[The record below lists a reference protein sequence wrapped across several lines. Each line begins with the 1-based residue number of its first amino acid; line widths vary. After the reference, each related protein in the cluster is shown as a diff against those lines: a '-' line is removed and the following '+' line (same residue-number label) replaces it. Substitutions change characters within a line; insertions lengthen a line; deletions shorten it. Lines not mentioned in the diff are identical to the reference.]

1 MKITKAQLKQIIKE
15 EMKGR
20 LGEAFYG
27 PADPGHPEHEG
38 FLKWKSQQKPSAL
51 ERELEM
57 RPSLE
62 RRVDRLEEK
71 LDEIIRSLSGTAATQ
86 VLGTG
91 TQVELEEQK

>member
-1 MKITKAQLKQIIKE
+1 MKITKSQLKQIIKE
-15 EMKGR
+15 EMEGQ
-20 LGEAFYG
+20 LNEVFYG
-27 PADPGHPEHEG
+27 PSDPNHPEHER

-71 LDEIIRSLSGTAATQ
+71 LDEIIQKLEGTATRE
-86 VLGTG
+86 
-91 TQVELEEQK
+91 TQVELEE